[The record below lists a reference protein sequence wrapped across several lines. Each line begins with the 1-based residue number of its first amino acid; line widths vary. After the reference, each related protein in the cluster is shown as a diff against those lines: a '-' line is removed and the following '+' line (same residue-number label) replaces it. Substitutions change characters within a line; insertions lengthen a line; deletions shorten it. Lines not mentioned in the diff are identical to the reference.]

1 MSKMIAVCG
10 SPESG
15 KTTAALKTAQELY
28 YGKKGSVI
36 YLSPDT
42 SVPAMTFIFPHC
54 KDSDLFSIG
63 KALDKTDIYKED
75 VMKQLVSVK
84 TMLNFGFLGY
94 KAGENKFSYPR
105 PTEDKI
111 TALLRVMKE
120 IADYVVV
127 DCVSDA
133 DDLISRMAVNE
144 ADSVIQMVTPDLKCI
159 AYYSSQAE
167 LFEDAADRS
176 IKVMNIRDRDLYLP
190 TEEVKSHFGNVQFTL
205 PYSRPLKQQVITGTL
220 SERLAD
226 RKYREQIAA
235 IAKKV
240 VQ

>member
-15 KTTAALKTAQELY
+15 KTTASLKVAQELY
-28 YGKKGSVI
+28 YDKKGSVAF
-36 YLSPDT
+36 LSPDM
-42 SVPAMTFIFPHC
+42 SVPSMAFIFPHS

-75 VMKQLVSVK
+75 VLKQLVPVK
-84 TMLNFGFLGY
+84 TMRNFGFFGY

-105 PTEDKI
+105 PTEDKVL
-111 TALLRVMKE
+111 ALFRAMKD
-120 IADYVVV
+120 IADYVMV

-144 ADSVIQMVTPDLKCI
+144 ADSVIQMVTPDLKCM
-159 AYYSSQAE
+159 AYYASQSE
-167 LFEDAADRS
+167 MFENAADRGF
-176 IKVMNIRDRDLYLP
+176 KVLCVRDRDLYLP
-190 TEEVKSHFGNVQFTL
+190 KEEVTAHFKNVQFTL

-220 SERLAD
+220 SERLTD
-226 RKYREQIAA
+226 SKYRKQIAA

-240 VQ
+240 V

>member
-15 KTTAALKTAQELY
+15 KTTAALKLAQELY
-28 YGKKGSVI
+28 FAKKGTVLF
-36 YLSPDT
+36 LSPDM
-42 SVPAMTFIFPHC
+42 SVPALSYLFPHC
-54 KDSDLFSIG
+54 KESELYSIG

-75 VMKQLVSVK
+75 VMKQIVSVK
-84 TMLNFGFLGY
+84 TMLNFGFLGF
-94 KAGENKFSYPR
+94 KTGENKFSYPR
-105 PTEDKI
+105 STEDKV
-111 TALLRVMKE
+111 TALFHAMGE

-133 DDLISRMAVNE
+133 DDLISRMAMRDS
-144 ADSVIQMVTPDLKCI
+144 ASVIEMLTPDIKCM
-159 AYYSSQAE
+159 AYYSSQGDMFPTDE
-167 LFEDAADRS
+167 NRV
-176 IKVMNIRDRDLYLP
+176 IKVMSICNRDLYLP
-190 TEEVKSHFGNVQFTL
+190 TEETKTHFKNVAFTL
-205 PYSRPLKQQVITGTL
+205 PYSRTLKQQVITGTL

-240 VQ
+240 V

>member
-15 KTTAALKTAQELY
+15 KTTAALKIAQELY
-28 YGKKGSVI
+28 YNKKGSV
-36 YLSPDT
+36 LFFSPDMN
-42 SVPAMTFIFPHC
+42 VPAMAFIFPHC

-94 KAGENKFSYPR
+94 KTNENKFSYPR
-105 PTEDKI
+105 PTEDKVV
-111 TALLRVMKE
+111 ALFRAMKE
-120 IADYVVV
+120 IADYVVI
-127 DCVSDA
+127 DCTSDA
-133 DDLISRMAVNE
+133 DDLTSRMAMTE
-144 ADSVIQMVTPDLKCI
+144 ANSVIQMITPDLKCM
-159 AYYSSQAE
+159 AYYSSQSDMFGAV
-167 LFEDAADRS
+167 DDHC
-176 IKVMNIRDRDLYLP
+176 IKVMSIRDRDLYLP
-190 TEEVKSHFGNVQFTL
+190 TEEVKAHFKNIAFIL

-220 SERLAD
+220 SERLSD

-235 IAKKV
+235 IAKRV
-240 VQ
+240 V

>member
-15 KTTAALKTAQELY
+15 KTTASLKIAQELY

-36 YLSPDT
+36 YFSPDT
-42 SVPAMTFIFPHC
+42 RVPAMAFIFPHC

-105 PTEDKI
+105 PTEDKL

-133 DDLISRMAVNE
+133 DDLISRMAVNK
-144 ADSVIQMVTPDLKCI
+144 ADNVIQMVTPDLKCI

-167 LFEDAADRS
+167 LFENAADRS
-176 IKVMNIRDRDLYLP
+176 ITIMNIRDRDLYLP

-205 PYSRPLKQQVITGTL
+205 PYSRSLKQQFITGTL

-240 VQ
+240 VA

>member
-1 MSKMIAVCG
+1 MSKIIAVCG

-28 YGKKGSVI
+28 YNKKGSVI
-36 YLSPDT
+36 FFSPDMN
-42 SVPAMTFIFPHC
+42 VPAMAFIFPHC

-94 KAGENKFSYPR
+94 KATENKFSYPR
-105 PTEDKI
+105 PTEDKVM
-111 TALLRVMKE
+111 ALFRAMKE

-127 DCVSDA
+127 DCTSDA
-133 DDLISRMAVNE
+133 DDLTSRMAMHE
-144 ADSVIQMVTPDLKCI
+144 ADSVIQMITPDLKCMS
-159 AYYSSQAE
+159 YYSSQTDMFGAV
-167 LFEDAADRS
+167 DDRC
-176 IKVMNIRDRDLYLP
+176 IKVMNTRDRDLYLP
-190 TEEVKSHFGNVQFTL
+190 TEEVKVHFKNIQFTL

-226 RKYREQIAA
+226 RKYREQIAT

-240 VQ
+240 V